1 MDTMI
6 WSIMKM
12 VLVLGLMGGFL
23 VWFVRKWRP
32 NGLAKQDL
40 LPDSGIRLLST
51 QPIAP
56 QKYISL
62 VEIGGEVLALGI
74 TQDHI
79 TLLGKIENK
88 EFVGK
93 VVSNGG
99 ARQEPFSWI
108 NYLQG
113 WPLRPKKQGRGLLR
127 RIHGR

>member
-1 MDTMI
+1 
-6 WSIMKM
+6 MKM

-23 VWFVRKWRP
+23 LWFVRKWRP
-32 NGLAKQDL
+32 NGLAKQDP

-79 TLLGKIENK
+79 TLLGKVENK
-88 EFVGK
+88 EFIGK
-93 VVSNGG
+93 VVIKGN

-127 RIHGR
+127 KIYGR